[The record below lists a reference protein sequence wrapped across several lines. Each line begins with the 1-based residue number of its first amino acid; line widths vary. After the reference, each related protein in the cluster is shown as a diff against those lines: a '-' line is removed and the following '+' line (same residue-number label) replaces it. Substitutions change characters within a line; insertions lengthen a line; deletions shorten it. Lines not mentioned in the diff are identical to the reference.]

1 MKRNAEP
8 NTIGALNTTFAVLE
22 TITEMGGTA
31 GVTELADRL
40 DLPKSTVFK
49 HLNTLTMLGY
59 LERDGRAYVL
69 GMRIADLGQH
79 VLSETDLYFAAKTQV
94 DKIAN
99 LTDATAGLV
108 AENSGCAI
116 DLYWASDPNS
126 PTREIGTSKY
136 LHCSAAGKAILA
148 QFSDDAV
155 EEIIEEHGLPAR
167 TDNTIVTADQLLA
180 ELDRVRERGIAFE
193 RGEQYP
199 DINSVA
205 VPLSDCDER
214 AALYAMGN
222 AERLSSKRIEEDIP
236 GMLLSSANKTTKRLA
251 VE

>member
-1 MKRNAEP
+1 MKRTPEP

-22 TITEMGGTA
+22 TMTEMGGTA
-31 GVTELADRL
+31 GVTELSNRL

-69 GMRIADLGQH
+69 GMRVADLGQH
-79 VLSETDLYFAAKTQV
+79 VLSKTDLYFAAKTQV
-94 DKIAN
+94 DKISN
-99 LTDATAGLV
+99 LTNATAGLV
-108 AENSGCAI
+108 AENSGCAV
-116 DLYWASDPNS
+116 DLYWASDLS
-126 PTREIGTSKY
+126 GPTREIGTLKY

-148 QFSDDAV
+148 QLSDAEV
-155 EEIIEEHGLPAR
+155 EEILDEHGLPAQ
-167 TDNTIVTADQLLA
+167 TDNTIVIADQLLA

-205 VPLSDCDER
+205 VPLSDSNER
-214 AALYAMGN
+214 AALYVMGN

-236 GMLLSSANKTTKRLA
+236 GMLLSSANKTMKQLTI
-251 VE
+251 E